1 MACAFANIRVA
12 HSTEKTCSA
21 TSRRVTLGS
30 VLSAVLYGRF
40 WNVHV
45 WPVFRC
51 SPRACYVQ
59 KEF

>member
-1 MACAFANIRVA
+1 MTMACAFANIRVA

-40 WNVHV
+40 
-45 WPVFRC
+45 
-51 SPRACYVQ
+51 
-59 KEF
+59 